1 MGYYQE
7 PKNFR
12 DEDGDELSVIK
23 WIDGT
28 ATFSHMAHNGVVELS
43 PEQIQ
48 ELIEYLNGDNQ

>member
-1 MGYYQE
+1 MGYYQA